1 MNQIYLN
8 KLEYNRILEKLTTY
22 CHTYIGKDLALN
34 LLPSNNKQEVELTLS
49 ETSEAVYLIERNS
62 TPPISEIDDI
72 GIYLKLL
79 ESSSCI
85 SAKALLSAV
94 NVLEIANELIE
105 YFSSFINTDDFPV
118 LNHYFAELY
127 TNHNIIDKIKKS
139 IIDENT
145 IADNSSNTLATIRR
159 RERRLEQ
166 DIKSKLNTV
175 IHSSSYSKYIQE
187 NVVTIRNE
195 RYVIPVKQEYRSYV
209 KGFVHDISSS
219 GSTVFIEPLA
229 VFELNNELNNL
240 KIDENTE
247 IEKILYNLS
256 SLFFAYTNELKL
268 DVSIIGKLD
277 FIFAK
282 AKYSNSI
289 KAVTPI
295 INTDKFVHLINA
307 RHPLIDENKVV
318 PTTLSIGKDFS
329 LLIITGPN
337 TGGKTVTLKTVGIL
351 ELMACSG
358 LNIPASEKSSIY
370 VFDEIFADIGDD
382 QSISDSLSTFSSHMI
397 NISKIVNTATENSL
411 ILVDEL
417 GSGTD
422 PLEGANLAIS
432 ILEYFKNNNILTIAT
447 THYQELKRYALVTK
461 NVQNA
466 SVEFD
471 IENLKPTYK
480 LLLGIPGKSNAFA
493 ISEKLGL
500 KKEIIDKAHSLL
512 NKQDIDIETLLKKIY
527 DDKIEIEKEKEEIQ
541 KNLNQVELLKKN
553 LQRDD
558 SKLKQQESEI
568 INNAKLKAR
577 DILLDAKDEASK
589 LINEMKQIEASSG
602 AIDELNN
609 LKNKLNSS
617 IKDKSIKDTKENV
630 ATNPIARD
638 LIKPNLK
645 VYITNLN
652 QNGIVI
658 SKINKNDEVQV
669 QIGLIK
675 TNINIKYLEPSKSLK
690 NDLTKPD
697 IYTAPKISKTKT
709 ASSEINVIGLT
720 IDEAIPLV
728 DKFLDDCF
736 LAKLQT
742 ARIVH
747 GKGTGKLRTA
757 IHSFLK
763 KHKKVKSFRIRHLWR
778 RRNGSNNSRTI
789 IWVRFFFGYFARLET
804 GLWG

>member
-1 MNQIYLN
+1 MNQTYLN
-8 KLEYNRILEKLTTY
+8 KLEYNQILQKLTSY
-22 CHTYIGKDLALN
+22 CHTYIGKKFASN
-34 LLPSNNKQEVELTLS
+34 LLPSNQKETVSNTLA
-49 ETSEAVYLIERNS
+49 ETNEAVSLIERNS

-72 GIYLKLL
+72 GVYLKLL
-79 ESSSCI
+79 ESSSTI
-85 SAKALLSAV
+85 SAKALLSVV
-94 NVLEIANELIE
+94 NILEMSDELIE
-105 YFSSFINTDDFPV
+105 YFSRFINTDDFPH
-118 LNHYFAELY
+118 LNGYFSDLY
-127 TNHNIIDKIKKS
+127 TNHSIIDKIKKC

-166 DIKSKLNTV
+166 DIKSKLNT
-175 IHSSSYSKYIQE
+175 ILHSSSYSKYIQE
-187 NVVTIRNE
+187 NVVTIRND

-209 KGFVHDISSS
+209 KGFVHDMSSS

-229 VFELNNELNNL
+229 VFEFNNELNNL
-240 KIDENTE
+240 KIDESAE
-247 IEKILYNLS
+247 IERILYNLS
-256 SLFFAYTNELKL
+256 SMLFAYTSEIQL

-289 KAVTPI
+289 KGITPK
-295 INTDKFVHLINA
+295 INDEKFAEFINA
-307 RHPLIDENKVV
+307 RHPLIDSNKVV

-337 TGGKTVTLKTVGIL
+337 TGGKTVTLKTVGLL

-358 LNIPASEKSSIY
+358 LNIPADEKSSIY

-397 NISKIVNTATENSL
+397 NISHILKTATENSL

-422 PLEGANLAIS
+422 PIEGANLAIS

-447 THYQELKRYALVTK
+447 THYQELKRYALVTPD
-461 NVQNA
+461 VQNA

-471 IENLKPTYK
+471 IENLKPTYR

-493 ISEKLGL
+493 ISEKLGI
-500 KKEIIDKAHSLL
+500 KKEIIDKARSLMD
-512 NKQDIDIETLLKKIY
+512 KQDVDIESLLKKIY

-541 KNLNQVELLKKN
+541 KNLNQVEVLKKN

-558 SKLKQQESEI
+558 SKLKQQEQEL
-568 INNAKLKAR
+568 INNAKIKAR

-589 LINEMKQIEASSG
+589 LISEMKKIENTSG
-602 AIDELNN
+602 AVDELNKLRN
-609 LKNKLNSS
+609 FLNSS
-617 IKDKSIKDTKENV
+617 IKEKSIKDTVENV
-630 ATNPIARD
+630 ASNPVSRD
-638 LIKPNLK
+638 LIKNGMK

-652 QNGIVI
+652 QNGII
-658 SKINKNDEVQV
+658 CSSKINKNDEVQV

-675 TNINIKYLEPSKSLK
+675 TSINIKYLELPRDLK
-690 NDLTKPD
+690 NDLTKPVVSSS
-697 IYTAPKISKTKT
+697 PKVNKTRF
-709 ASSEINVIGLT
+709 ANSEINVIGLT
-720 IDEAIPLV
+720 VDEAIPLV

-736 LAKLQT
+736 LAKIQT

-757 IHSFLK
+757 IQSFLK
-763 KHKKVKSFRIRHLWR
+763 KHKRVKSFRV
-778 RRNGSNNSRTI
+778 GG
-789 IWVRFFFGYFARLET
+789 FGEGEMGVTVVELK
-804 GLWG
+804 